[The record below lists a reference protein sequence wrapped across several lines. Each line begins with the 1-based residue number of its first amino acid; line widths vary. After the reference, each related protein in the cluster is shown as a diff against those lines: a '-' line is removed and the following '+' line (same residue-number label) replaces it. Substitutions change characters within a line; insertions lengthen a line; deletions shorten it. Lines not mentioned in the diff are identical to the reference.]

1 MRIILETVEKRIKM
15 AVTMMPLNREEINK
29 VVQYMIGYHLG
40 GTFSARVKGI
50 LNNWKSISAK
60 INRTVTNL
68 VSCSI

>member
-1 MRIILETVEKRIKM
+1 
-15 AVTMMPLNREEINK
+15 MMPLNREEINK

-40 GTFSARVKGI
+40 GTFSASVKGI
-50 LNNWKSISAK
+50 LNNWKSKSAK